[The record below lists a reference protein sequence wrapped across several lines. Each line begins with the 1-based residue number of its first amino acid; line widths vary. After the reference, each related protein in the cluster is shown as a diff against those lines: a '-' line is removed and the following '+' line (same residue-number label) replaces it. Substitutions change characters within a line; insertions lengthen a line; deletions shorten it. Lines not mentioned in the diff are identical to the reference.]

1 MVAVSEGLD
10 LVRVEHVDGPV
21 LLREE
26 QVRTLEREKLRELE
40 LPVGFRGDDAL
51 AEKEFF
57 IFGLEVEREK
67 ERFEGAAVVDSI
79 AAGLLLDVVQEL
91 AEQQLARLLVAVLQW
106 AP

>member
-40 LPVGFRGDDAL
+40 LPIGFRGDAL
-51 AEKEFF
+51 SEEKFF
-57 IFGLEVEREK
+57 VFGLEIEREK
-67 ERFEGAAVVDSI
+67 ERSEGAAVVDSI
-79 AAGLLLDVVQEL
+79 AAGLFLDVVQEL
-91 AEQQLARLLVAVLQW
+91 AEQQLARLLVAVLQR